1 MASKVTTAP
10 TDLEDEE
17 GQAEK
22 KPAKGGFI
30 GGMLGRLK
38 GMSRKQM
45 MIYGGALLLV
55 IGGGIGSL
63 MFLGG
68 GKAKEEVAAPK
79 LVYHELPEMIVNLAA
94 GNERPQ
100 YLRVKVTL
108 EVEDAKLVEVLKPHV
123 AAGHRHVSGSPA
135 RIARRR
141 SRRIGRTVSTA
152 RGADA
157 TRQPCDCSRKDPR
170 RAVSRSRRPVTDTIY
185 GRRNRTTFRR
195 AAAGNVRRRTRR
207 AAPLE

>member
-10 TDLEDEE
+10 TELEDEE

-30 GGMLGRLK
+30 GGLFGRLK

-55 IGGGIGSL
+55 IGGGLGSL

-68 GKAKEEVAAPK
+68 GKAKEEIAAPK

-108 EVEDAKLVEVLKPHV
+108 EVEDAKLVEVLKPTLPRVIDTFQVHLRELRGV
-123 AAGHRHVSGSPA
+123 DLEGSAGLFRLREELTRRVNHAIAPA
-135 RIARRR
+135 KI
-141 SRRIGRTVSTA
+141 
-152 RGADA
+152 
-157 TRQPCDCSRKDPR
+157 
-170 RAVSRSRRPVTDTIY
+170 RAVL
-185 GRRNRTTFRR
+185 FRE
-195 AAAGNVRRRTRR
+195 VVVQ
-207 AAPLE
+207 